1 MHYWLLQVVYDS
13 INFDSYF
20 ISVKGP
26 LKKSRDPILQPTF
39 SCHKNLLPCA
49 NVHNISTK
57 VEFFKAKKKL
67 CCTCSYIRRAKEMDM
82 SRNKHVK
89 VYRKP
94 KYIFFSALHWSFNE
108 LRGKFFKRLW
118 LYFHWG
124 TKNRCKNT
132 KILQY

>member
-20 ISVKGP
+20 ISVRGP

-57 VEFFKAKKKL
+57 VEFFQSQKKL

-82 SRNKHVK
+82 SKEQTCKSVK
-89 VYRKP
+89 EAKI
-94 KYIFFSALHWSFNE
+94 YIFSALH
-108 LRGKFFKRLW
+108 
-118 LYFHWG
+118 
-124 TKNRCKNT
+124 
-132 KILQY
+132 

>member
-20 ISVKGP
+20 ISVRGP

-57 VEFFKAKKKL
+57 VEFFKAKKN
-67 CCTCSYIRRAKEMDM
+67 SAA
-82 SRNKHVK
+82 HV
-89 VYRKP
+89 YTSGGLRKW
-94 KYIFFSALHWSFNE
+94 I
-108 LRGKFFKRLW
+108 
-118 LYFHWG
+118 
-124 TKNRCKNT
+124 
-132 KILQY
+132 

>member
-1 MHYWLLQVVYDS
+1 MHYYWLLQVVYDS

-57 VEFFKAKKKL
+57 VEFFQSQKNSA
-67 CCTCSYIRRAKEMDM
+67 A
-82 SRNKHVK
+82 HVHISGGL
-89 VYRKP
+89 RK
-94 KYIFFSALHWSFNE
+94 
-108 LRGKFFKRLW
+108 W
-118 LYFHWG
+118 L
-124 TKNRCKNT
+124 
-132 KILQY
+132 